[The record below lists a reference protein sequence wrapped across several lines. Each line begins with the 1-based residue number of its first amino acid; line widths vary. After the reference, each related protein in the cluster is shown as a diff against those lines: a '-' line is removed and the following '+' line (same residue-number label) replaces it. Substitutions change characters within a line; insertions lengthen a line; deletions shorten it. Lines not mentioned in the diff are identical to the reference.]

1 MLYLF
6 GGKYYTIVVNEYIFN
21 QKSFGYLL
29 FFFFVKLII
38 NFSRFITNYINNNQK
53 KKFSYASLH
62 LIFYCYFELV
72 WKRIME
78 EKFVSIMSRT

>member
-29 FFFFVKLII
+29 LFFFFVKLII

-53 KKFSYASLH
+53 KNLVMLLFISYSFAILRCYGRESWKKSL
-62 LIFYCYFELV
+62 CP
-72 WKRIME
+72 
-78 EKFVSIMSRT
+78 